1 MHNLLFNVFIA
12 RFGLAS
18 LAKRGS
24 FFILITICLQELLS
38 SQQFWKNYYAL
49 SHIDCSDEENPTGH
63 LKSWQDPDCF
73 YCYWDE
79 NEDKSNIYVFSEPP
93 KRWKCGI
100 IHLSNFTLQSC
111 QDIKYKDFFY
121 AVRILMRI
129 QKAATELEL
138 DCGKNVF
145 IAFMF
150 LIYTS
155 DIHFLMFT
163 GKQFC
168 QSMRLF
174 KDVYK
179 TWTKGP
185 WTTLVDPVHG
195 PDGLPLWTTPTFVNS
210 IFVTRRKILR

>member
-1 MHNLLFNVFIA
+1 MNMKTSQTFTCSLNPQNV
-12 RFGLAS
+12 G
-18 LAKRGS
+18 
-24 FFILITICLQELLS
+24 
-38 SQQFWKNYYAL
+38 NVAL
-49 SHIDCSDEENPTGH
+49 
-63 LKSWQDPDCF
+63 
-73 YCYWDE
+73 
-79 NEDKSNIYVFSEPP
+79 
-93 KRWKCGI
+93 
-100 IHLSNFTLQSC
+100 IHLSDFTLESC

-155 DIHFLMFT
+155 DIYFLMFT

-168 QSMRLF
+168 QSMRLS

-179 TWTKGP
+179 TWTKCP
-185 WTTLVDPVHG
+185 WTTLVDPVH
-195 PDGLPLWTTPTFVNS
+195 GLPLWTTPTFVNS
-210 IFVTRRKILR
+210 ICVTSRKILR